1 MAQYESN
8 FSAALWSGT
17 AQDIIQLARVAAEEV
32 GKWDLKSTPI
42 FDIDV
47 EFGDSQAKDLS
58 ELDFE
63 KLATVHLKEFDSI
76 TVLAG
81 QSWFQ
86 SGVRIAFR
94 SGFRAI
100 RVSVT
105 GTDQARVEGVRNI
118 LKDHLRKGV
127 RWRGWALRTPA
138 VAALVGLVIGWF
150 VSIELPWSLRPGQR
164 SSEFVAVTVG
174 YGIFWILLAGYA
186 LISWLLVPTL
196 ELLPSGERTRLR
208 RWRGVVGTVVLAV
221 VLAVIVGWAL
231 AGHHL

>member
-1 MAQYESN
+1 M
-8 FSAALWSGT
+8 
-17 AQDIIQLARVAAEEV
+17 
-32 GKWDLKSTPI
+32 
-42 FDIDV
+42 
-47 EFGDSQAKDLS
+47 
-58 ELDFE
+58 
-63 KLATVHLKEFDSI
+63 
-76 TVLAG
+76 
-81 QSWFQ
+81 
-86 SGVRIAFR
+86 
-94 SGFRAI
+94 
-100 RVSVT
+100 
-105 GTDQARVEGVRNI
+105 EGVRNI